1 MGTKAKSKKKK
12 KAKYSGIG
20 GQAVME
26 GIMMR
31 NNNRYA
37 VAVRKPNQ
45 QIEVILA
52 DCADENNL
60 QGIRKIPFIRGIF
73 AFVDSLRLGMKTLSL
88 SAEYY
93 VGDEEEETGFD
104 RFMTKLFGN
113 KAESIVNAFTIL
125 FALILAIGLFFVL
138 PALISHFVLER
149 FIANQSLIIILEGL
163 VRIIIFI
170 LYILVIS
177 LSKDIKRTFM
187 YHGAEHKCIN
197 CVENGKPLNV
207 KNVMRSSRRHRRCGT
222 SFILFIMMI
231 SIVLFFFIRV
241 DSPFLRLGI
250 RLLMIPVI
258 AGISYEVLRAM
269 GKYDNWFTR
278 AISAPGLWFQ
288 SLTTREP
295 DKDMAEVAIK
305 AVEAVFDWKEYLK
318 ENFGYV
324 PSGDE
329 EGWLDDD
336 DEEMDTETMEALM
349 SEVETDSSEI
359 MAEMKLADEY
369 NAEAAEAADTEDSA
383 DTEDA
388 EVSEDVDDAEE

>member
-369 NAEAAEAADTEDSA
+369 NAEVAKETDTEDSA

>member
-31 NNNRYA
+31 NNNRFA

-369 NAEAAEAADTEDSA
+369 NVEVAEETEDTEEASA
-383 DTEDA
+383 DANDA
-388 EVSEDVDDAEE
+388 DE

>member
-241 DSPFLRLGI
+241 DSPFLRLVI

-369 NAEAAEAADTEDSA
+369 NAEVTEETEDTEEASA
-383 DTEDA
+383 DVNDA
-388 EVSEDVDDAEE
+388 DE

>member
-31 NNNRYA
+31 NNNRFA

>member
-104 RFMTKLFGN
+104 RFLTKLFGN

-369 NAEAAEAADTEDSA
+369 NAEVEEETEDTEEASA
-383 DTEDA
+383 DENDA
-388 EVSEDVDDAEE
+388 DE

>member
-104 RFMTKLFGN
+104 RFLTKLFGN

-349 SEVETDSSEI
+349 SEVETDSIEI

>member
-187 YHGAEHKCIN
+187 YHGAEPKCIN

>member
-104 RFMTKLFGN
+104 RFLTKLFGN

-170 LYILVIS
+170 LS
-177 LSKDIKRTFM
+177 L
-187 YHGAEHKCIN
+187 
-197 CVENGKPLNV
+197 
-207 KNVMRSSRRHRRCGT
+207 
-222 SFILFIMMI
+222 
-231 SIVLFFFIRV
+231 
-241 DSPFLRLGI
+241 
-250 RLLMIPVI
+250 
-258 AGISYEVLRAM
+258 
-269 GKYDNWFTR
+269 
-278 AISAPGLWFQ
+278 
-288 SLTTREP
+288 
-295 DKDMAEVAIK
+295 
-305 AVEAVFDWKEYLK
+305 
-318 ENFGYV
+318 
-324 PSGDE
+324 
-329 EGWLDDD
+329 
-336 DEEMDTETMEALM
+336 
-349 SEVETDSSEI
+349 
-359 MAEMKLADEY
+359 
-369 NAEAAEAADTEDSA
+369 
-383 DTEDA
+383 
-388 EVSEDVDDAEE
+388 

>member
-369 NAEAAEAADTEDSA
+369 NVEVAEETEDTEEASA
-383 DTEDA
+383 DANDA
-388 EVSEDVDDAEE
+388 DE

>member
-369 NAEAAEAADTEDSA
+369 NAEVEEETEDTEEASA
-383 DTEDA
+383 DANDA
-388 EVSEDVDDAEE
+388 DE

>member
-104 RFMTKLFGN
+104 RFLTKLFGN

-369 NAEAAEAADTEDSA
+369 NAEVAEETEDTEEASA
-383 DTEDA
+383 DANDA
-388 EVSEDVDDAEE
+388 DE

>member
-104 RFMTKLFGN
+104 RFLTKLFGN

>member
-104 RFMTKLFGN
+104 RFLTKLFGN

-369 NAEAAEAADTEDSA
+369 NAEVAKETEDTEEASA
-383 DTEDA
+383 DANDA
-388 EVSEDVDDAEE
+388 DE